1 MKQGPYDNVIKF
13 LYWWL
18 KGFKLGMCK
27 GETSILIIE
36 WTYEMN
42 EGVVILVDNNNWHH
56 HMRKHTFKDAS
67 KWEQKGNWDKWH
79 TGNLD
84 KSFIFLKWYKGCFFI
99 WNRNLNDKR

>member
-42 EGVVILVDNNNWHH
+42 EGVVKTHI
-56 HMRKHTFKDAS
+56 
-67 KWEQKGNWDKWH
+67 Q
-79 TGNLD
+79 
-84 KSFIFLKWYKGCFFI
+84 GCKQVGA
-99 WNRNLNDKR
+99 KRELG